1 MGGLIIVVMWP
12 MVLPILILKFLGF
25 ALPVIAPVLLALN
38 AAGLA
43 GLLLIRRLWKRSG
56 TMDRTCIEAQTG
68 WRRTILRILRWILW
82 VCIAWEALLV
92 ILCGAYVLWMNG
104 LLGGIPF
111 WPRRNANKT
120 GCGVTITVGRGI
132 ILLRFVPINGRNYF
146 GRPRQCVL

>member
-12 MVLPILILKFLGF
+12 MVLPIIFLKFLGF

-38 AAGLA
+38 AAGLT

-82 VCIAWEALLV
+82 VCIAWEVLLV

-104 LLGGIPF
+104 LL
-111 WPRRNANKT
+111 
-120 GCGVTITVGRGI
+120 
-132 ILLRFVPINGRNYF
+132 
-146 GRPRQCVL
+146 

>member
-56 TMDRTCIEAQTG
+56 TMDRT
-68 WRRTILRILRWILW
+68 ILRILRWILW

-104 LLGGIPF
+104 LL
-111 WPRRNANKT
+111 
-120 GCGVTITVGRGI
+120 
-132 ILLRFVPINGRNYF
+132 
-146 GRPRQCVL
+146 